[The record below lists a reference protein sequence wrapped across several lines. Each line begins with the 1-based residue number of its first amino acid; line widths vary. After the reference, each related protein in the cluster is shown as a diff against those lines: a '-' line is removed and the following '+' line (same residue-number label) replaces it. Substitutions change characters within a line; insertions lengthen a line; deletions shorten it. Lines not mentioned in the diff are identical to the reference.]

1 MKKDFAIKNGTC
13 ILPSDS
19 TSAASSGSG
28 SGFTRVITSIAVA
41 NGKIVEIG
49 DQAHVGATEVFD
61 AKGLIVMPGAI
72 DSQVHFREPGLTHK
86 EDLESGTRGAVLGGI
101 TAVFEMPNTK
111 PSTTTA
117 AMFEHKLSRAQGRVW
132 SDIAFFI
139 GAAPENIE
147 ELAQLELH
155 PNCCAVK
162 IFMGSSTGSL
172 LIENEAALL
181 KILQKGRRRVAVHCE
196 DEQRLR
202 DRKKLVEGSGDP
214 RLHPFW
220 RDETTAYLATSRL
233 VRCARE
239 AGRRVHVLHVTTAE
253 EMAFLKTAKDIAT
266 VETLPQHLTLSA
278 PECYERLGTFAQMNP
293 PIREKRHQDALWRAI
308 SDGTVDVLGSDHAPH
323 TRAEKLQAY
332 PNTPSGMTGVQTM
345 LPLMLNHVNA
355 GRLSLERLTALVCRN
370 PARLYQAVG
379 KGAIRVGY
387 DADFTIVDMNQEKTI
402 KNSWI
407 ASKSGW
413 TPFDEMK
420 VRGWPK
426 ATIVRGQI
434 VMREDQLIGR
444 PSGDLVKFRA
454 GKHE

>member
-1 MKKDFAIKNGTC
+1 MNQATKTDFALRGGEC
-13 ILPSDS
+13 ILPSP
-19 TSAASSGSG
+19 TQPN
-28 SGFTRVITSIAVA
+28 GFVRAKTSIAVA
-41 NGKIVEIG
+41 NGKIVAIG
-49 DQAHVGATEVFD
+49 DNVHQGAGEIFD
-61 AKGLIVMPGAI
+61 ASGLVVMPGAI

-101 TAVFEMPNTK
+101 TSVFEMPNTK

-117 AMFEHKLSRAQGRVW
+117 AMFEQKLSRAKGRVW

-139 GAAPENIE
+139 GAAPENID

-155 PNCCAVK
+155 QNCCAVK

-172 LIENEAALL
+172 LVEDEGALL
-181 KILQKGRRRVAVHCE
+181 RILKQGRRRVAVHAE
-196 DEQRLR
+196 DEKRLR
-202 DRKKLVEGSGDP
+202 ERKKLVDGSGDP

-220 RDETTAYLATSRL
+220 RDEETAYLATTRL
-233 VRCARE
+233 VRCART
-239 AGRRVHVLHVTTAE
+239 AGRRVHVLHVTTAQ

-293 PIREKRHQDALWRAI
+293 PIRDKRHQDALWRAI
-308 SDGTVDVLGSDHAPH
+308 ADGTVDVLGSDHAPH
-323 TRAEKLQAY
+323 TRAEKAQVY

-355 GRLSLERLTALVCRN
+355 GRLSLERLTELLCRN
-370 PARLYQAVG
+370 PARLYAAVG
-379 KGAIRVGY
+379 KGALRVGY
-387 DADFTIVDMNQEKTI
+387 DADFTVLDMKQEKTI

-420 VRGWPK
+420 IRGWPK
-426 ATIVRGQI
+426 ATIIRGQV
-434 VMREDQLIGR
+434 VMREDQLLGR